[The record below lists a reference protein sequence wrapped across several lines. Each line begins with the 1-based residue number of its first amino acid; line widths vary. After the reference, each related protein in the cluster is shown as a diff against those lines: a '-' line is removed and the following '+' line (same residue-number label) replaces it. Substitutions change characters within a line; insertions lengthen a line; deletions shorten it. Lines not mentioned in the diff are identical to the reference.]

1 MFKIVP
7 TNEITQCSSLYSS
20 FVTLTYMYRQ
30 KGGGVV
36 YTATVEDTIHA
47 KPSIFSQ
54 STP

>member
-1 MFKIVP
+1 MRMVP
-7 TNEITQCSSLYSS
+7 TNEKFIQCSSLYSS
-20 FVTLTYMYRQ
+20 FVTLTYHRQ

>member
-20 FVTLTYMYRQ
+20 FVTLPYRQ

-36 YTATVEDTIHA
+36 YTATVEDTIRA

>member
-7 TNEITQCSSLYSS
+7 ANEITPCSSLYSS
-20 FVTLTYMYRQ
+20 FVTLTYHRQ